1 MTEHTHQPCPYID
14 CGSSDAFSYNDEGY
28 GFCQSCKTGYPSA
41 TATFPWAQDK
51 YPTKQK
57 ATNMER
63 KFDLSKIK
71 TASYDNIRGIDADV
85 CKLYGIV
92 RYLDSDNN
100 TLGYGFKY
108 PTNVKIRDNS
118 PPGKGKT
125 IFWKEKGAA
134 PVDWFGPP
142 FNAGTSKM
150 IYITEGEFDAAS
162 LYQAMGKTRPVV
174 SASTGG
180 ISKKFLQ
187 EKYDELAKFDTIIWA
202 GELDEAGR
210 ANADRLYNAFPEKM
224 YYVSMTKHKDAND
237 FLTAGDTDDLKWA
250 ALKPQRYSPDNF
262 FCSDEAVETAILT
275 ENPYQYTPLN
285 HTGLDGTM
293 RGLIKGGLT
302 FIKAPRGTG
311 KTEIARFFEM
321 SVLQNSTASIALLH
335 MEEQKSTTYR
345 SMASYHLGINV
356 RTKDD
361 AEFNGISESQVVTA
375 AKEAT
380 QGERTVVFEM
390 RSHDDPLSLL
400 DHVRLAAT
408 VYGCEYIF
416 IDHVQRLAYLSSAG
430 VDGATS
436 TLTVLASRAAQLAKE
451 LNIGIIFL
459 SQVNQN
465 GSTKY
470 AMSLEEEAI
479 VVIELERDVESEDEI
494 ERNTTQFILS
504 KNRPFSKLGHAGSIY
519 FDPDTFLLREEF

>member
-1 MTEHTHQPCPYID
+1 MSERFD
-14 CGSSDAFSYNDEGY
+14 FS
-28 GFCQSCKTGYPSA
+28 KV
-41 TATFPWAQDK
+41 
-51 YPTKQK
+51 K
-57 ATNMER
+57 AGV
-63 KFDLSKIK
+63 FDG
-71 TASYDNIRGIDADV
+71 IRGIDEDV
-85 CKLYGIV
+85 CRLYGIV
-92 RYLDSDNN
+92 RYVDGEGD

-108 PTNVKIRDNS
+108 NNNVKVRDNA
-118 PPGKGKT
+118 PPGKDKK
-125 IFWKEKGAA
+125 IFWKEKGSA
-134 PVDWFGPP
+134 PLEWFGPP

-150 IYITEGEFDAAS
+150 LYITEGEADAAS
-162 LYQAMGKTRPVV
+162 LFQILGKSRPVV

-180 ISKKFLQ
+180 IGEKFLKA
-187 EKYDELAKFDTIIWA
+187 KYDDLAKFEKIIWA

-210 ANADRLYNAFPEKM
+210 ANADRLYKAFPEKL
-224 YYVSMTKHKDAND
+224 YYVPMTKHKDAND
-237 FLTAGDTDDLKWA
+237 FLTAGDAEDLKWA

-262 FCSDEAVETAILT
+262 FCSDQDVEDAIRT

-285 HTGLDGTM
+285 HGGLDEKM

-321 SVLQNSTASIALLH
+321 AVLQNSEERIALLH

-345 SMASYHLGINV
+345 AMASYHMGTNV

-361 AEFNGISESQVVTA
+361 ATANGISEDAVVEA

-400 DHVRLAAT
+400 DHVRLAAS
-408 VYGCEYIF
+408 VYGCGYIF

-479 VVIELERDVESEDEI
+479 VVIELERDIESEDEI